1 MLIACPSC
9 ATTYQIELA
18 ALGPAGRSVRCSH
31 CRNTWFATQG
41 EALATTAAAVQAD
54 AAAAPPPQPEP
65 PADAASSD
73 EAADGTWVVVDNPP
87 APEPAAPDA
96 LVTVLDDAPPIAPD
110 DAANPPTLEQSVPDA
125 IETIAARRARRIE
138 AGRRSRPDVLRRL
151 ASVPMLIVAL
161 LAILGASVQWRAS
174 LVRHM
179 PQTASLFAA
188 IGLPVNL
195 RGLIFDNVKSVT
207 EPQDGMPVLV
217 IEGTIINVTPRT
229 LELPRL
235 RFALRNA
242 AGQEIYAWTSLPGKP
257 QLGSGDGLAFRT
269 RLASPPAEGRDV
281 VVRFFN
287 RRDVTAG
294 LQ

>member
-31 CRNTWFATQG
+31 CRSTWFATQG
-41 EALATTAAAVQAD
+41 DALAATAAAMEAD
-54 AAAAPPPQPEP
+54 I
-65 PADAASSD
+65 
-73 EAADGTWVVVDNPP
+73 P
-87 APEPAAPDA
+87 APEPTPDLPAVIAPPETMPDGVWMVPEAPPPETSDVTTLDQAPSIAPYDAPDA
-96 LVTVLDDAPPIAPD
+96 ASPPEPEAGAP
-110 DAANPPTLEQSVPDA
+110 EA
-125 IETIAARRARRIE
+125 IETIAARRARRVQ
-138 AGRRSRPDVLRRL
+138 ADRASRRSLVQRV

-161 LAILGASVQWRAS
+161 IAVLGAAIHWRTAV
-174 LVRHM
+174 VRHV
-179 PQTASLFAA
+179 PQTASLFTAV
-188 IGLPVNL
+188 GLPVNL
-195 RGLIFDNVKSVT
+195 RGLIFQDVKSVT

-217 IEGTIINVTPRT
+217 IEGTIVNVTSHT
-229 LELPRL
+229 LEVPRL

-242 AGQEIYAWTSLPGKP
+242 TGQEIYAWTVLAAKP
-257 QLGSGDGLAFRT
+257 QLGSGNGLAFRT

>member
-9 ATTYQIELA
+9 ATTYQIELV

-41 EALATTAAAVQAD
+41 DALAATAAAMAAD
-54 AAAAPPPQPEP
+54 APEPTPDLPAVITRADEMPDGVWMVPDAPPPEASAVAIFADAPSIAPHDTSDAPNPPEP
-65 PADAASSD
+65 
-73 EAADGTWVVVDNPP
+73 EAG
-87 APEPAAPDA
+87 
-96 LVTVLDDAPPIAPD
+96 I
-110 DAANPPTLEQSVPDA
+110 PDA
-125 IETIAARRARRIE
+125 IETIAARRARRVE
-138 AGRRSRPDVLRRL
+138 ADRRSRPNLPRRL
-151 ASVPMLIVAL
+151 ATAPMLIVAL
-161 LAILGASVQWRAS
+161 LAILGAAINWRAAV
-174 LVRHM
+174 VRHL

-188 IGLPVNL
+188 VGLPVNL
-195 RGLIFDNVKSVT
+195 RGLVFQDVKSVS

-217 IEGTIINVTPRT
+217 IEGTIVNVTRAT
-229 LELPRL
+229 LDIPRL

-242 AGQEIYAWTSLPGKP
+242 AGQEIYAWTVLPAKP
-257 QLGSGDGLAFRT
+257 QLGSGNGLTFRT

-287 RRDVTAG
+287 RHDVTAG

>member
-242 AGQEIYAWTSLPGKP
+242 AGQEIYAWTSLPAKP